1 VPSLQSEKIFAA
13 IGPEKELA
21 VEFFAVFSRFEY
33 ALKRAQCL
41 KPGQNVSA
49 DWDKFVEKRLKLDPD
64 IVATIIK
71 NADYLLK
78 KPPKKQ
84 ICKGKKIGWELPN
97 KRPKPFDSDIYW
109 IFDLIRIV
117 RNNLFHGGKYPDNE
131 WPIDPV
137 RDTQLVKSSLAVLK
151 ACLKLEGDV
160 KTYFYEGLGDI

>member
-1 VPSLQSEKIFAA
+1 MSPLLSEKIFVAL
-13 IGPEKELA
+13 GPEKELV

-33 ALKRAQCL
+33 ALKRAQFL
-41 KPGQNVSA
+41 EPGKNVSA
-49 DWDKFVEKRLKLDPD
+49 SWDKFAKSLESNRD
-64 IVATIIK
+64 IITTITK
-71 NADYLLK
+71 NADYLLG

-84 ICKGKKIGWELPN
+84 ICKDNKIGWELPER
-97 KRPKPFDSDIYW
+97 RPKPFDSDIYW

-151 ACLKLEGDV
+151 ACLKLERDV
-160 KTYFYEGLGDI
+160 RTYFYEGLGDI